1 MITLDN
7 IRDYTFGAVRIWE
20 DKGYFRF
27 SRFTEKQDEILENRK
42 FSVQRISTAGIRI
55 EFMTFGGELSFSYT
69 GTKRGCK
76 DDYFSFDISV
86 DGTPVYHYIEED
98 SPESGSVSYS
108 ILKSE
113 KEKKVTIYLSNLVSV
128 MIKDL
133 NLPMDSRPVKKSV
146 KLLAYGDSIT
156 QGDYGKHP
164 NHTYINI
171 LADNLDADLINLGV
185 EGEKFFAGNID
196 EELNFDPDIVTVA
209 YGVNDYSA
217 GILFGNDI
225 NDFLDK
231 INHLYGDK
239 KIFVLLPIW
248 YKNGTDVVNG
258 KTLQDGRDHIK
269 ETASKYGNMTVI
281 DCSDFVPHLPD
292 FYGDDL
298 LLHPSDLGHMY
309 YAKRLT
315 EAIRKYL

>member
-7 IRDYTFGAVRIWE
+7 IKDYTFGAVRIWE
-20 DKGYFRF
+20 ENGYFRF
-27 SRFTEKQDEILENRK
+27 SRFTEKQDEILKSRN
-42 FSVQRISTAGIRI
+42 FSVQRIATAGIRI

-69 GTKRGCK
+69 GTKRGCE

-86 DGTPVYHYIEED
+86 DGTPVYHCIKDD
-98 SPESGSVSYS
+98 SPEYGSVSYQIIES
-108 ILKSE
+108 DNE
-113 KEKKVTIYLSNLVSV
+113 KRVTVYLSNLVSV

-133 NLPMDSRPVKKSV
+133 KLPDDSKPVKKSI

-171 LADNLDADLINLGV
+171 LADNLDADMINLGV

-196 EELNFDPDIVTVA
+196 ADLDFNPDIVTVA
-209 YGVNDYSA
+209 YGANDYNA
-217 GILFGNDI
+217 GTLFGNDI

-231 INHLYGDK
+231 INLLYKDK

-248 YKNGTDVVNG
+248 YKNGTAIVNG
-258 KTLQDGRDHIK
+258 KTLQDCREHIK
-269 ETASKYGNMTVI
+269 ETASKYSNMNVI
-281 DCSDFVPHLPD
+281 DCRDFVPHLPD

-315 EAIRKYL
+315 EAIKKYL